1 MELKWV
7 KIGSEGAK
15 PMLVARSNH
24 DERNRYEISGTEG
37 FWYGMY
43 HDNSKPNTSGF
54 GFNLGWSPSL
64 ELMKSHCQDIDEYL
78 SL

>member
-7 KIGSEGAK
+7 KVGNEG
-15 PMLVARSNH
+15 PEPVFIARSVT
-24 DERNRYEISGTEG
+24 DDRNRYEISCTEG
-37 FWYGMY
+37 FWYGTY
-43 HDNSKPNTSGF
+43 YDSKVKPGNPSW
-54 GFNLGWSPSL
+54 NLGWSPSL